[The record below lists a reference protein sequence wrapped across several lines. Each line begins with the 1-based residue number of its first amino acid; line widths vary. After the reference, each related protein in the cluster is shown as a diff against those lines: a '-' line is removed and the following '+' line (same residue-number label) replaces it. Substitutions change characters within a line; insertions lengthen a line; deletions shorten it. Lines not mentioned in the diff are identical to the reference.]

1 MAIVTFTK
9 KQFEKDFGKLN
20 ETMQNKIAMFGTPI
34 EKLEENEVQIEIFP
48 NRPDLLS
55 YQGFKRG
62 FSAFLGKKPGLKKY
76 ILNPPEKDY
85 KVFVESSVKDV
96 RPFTACAIV
105 KGLRLDDDK
114 IKDLIEIQE
123 KLHLTLGRKRRK
135 LAIGIYP
142 LEKIKLPITYKAL
155 EPDKI
160 KFLPLESS
168 RIMSGLEILQKHPTG
183 KEYAHLLSGKTKFPI
198 FIDSNKEILSMPPI
212 INSQLTG
219 KVTEK
224 TKDVFIECSG
234 SDFNILKKCLNI
246 IVTCL
251 ADMGGKIY
259 QMKLKSGIKEIT
271 PDLSSEKMNI
281 SLENTNKLL
290 GLTLTEKELGKY
302 LREMGHN
309 YEKGLVEIPSWRTDI
324 IHEVD
329 LIEEVAI
336 AYGYENFIPEIPEIS
351 TIGKEDEKETT
362 KRKISYIL
370 TGLNMIEVSN
380 YHLTNTLN
388 QFTKEGMNKKQ
399 EKNYV
404 EIEKSK
410 TDYNILR
417 KDLSHYLLKNISEN
431 IDAEYPQKIFE
442 IGKVF
447 NQNEE
452 TNKIEEKTNLAIAIT
467 PGNYTEIKQTIEY
480 LFRMMD
486 LNLDFEEP
494 KKVESILI
502 EGRSANIIL
511 KNKKIGYIGEVHPKI
526 LSNWKIKMPISILEI
541 DLEEI
546 FKKLTSTQFK

>member
-20 ETMQNKIAMFGTPI
+20 DSMQNKIAMFGTPI

-62 FSAFLGKKPGLKKY
+62 FSAFMGKKTGLKKY
-76 ILNPPEKDY
+76 ILNSPEKNY
-85 KVFVESSVKDV
+85 KVFIESSVKDV

-105 KGLRLDDDK
+105 KELRLNDDK

-123 KLHLTLGRKRRK
+123 KLHLTLGRKRKK

-160 KFLPLESS
+160 KFLPLESP

-198 FIDSNKEILSMPPI
+198 FIDANKEILSMPPI

-224 TKDVFIECSG
+224 TKDVFVECSG

-251 ADMGGKIY
+251 ADMGGNIY
-259 QMKLKSGIKEIT
+259 QMKLKSGIKETT
-271 PDLSSEKMNI
+271 PNLNSEKMKI

-290 GLTLTEKELGKY
+290 GLTLTEKELGKH

-309 YEKGLVEIPSWRTDI
+309 YEKGIVEIPAWRTDI

-351 TIGKEDEKETT
+351 SIGKEDEKETI
-362 KRKISYIL
+362 KRKISNIL
-370 TGLNMIEVSN
+370 TGLNILEVSN

-388 QFTKEGMNKKQ
+388 QFSKQGIPKKQ
-399 EKNYV
+399 EKNYIEV
-404 EIEKSK
+404 EKSK
-410 TDYNILR
+410 TEYNILR

-431 IDAEYPQKIFE
+431 VDAEYPQKIFE
-442 IGKVF
+442 IGTVF
-447 NQNEE
+447 NQGEHS
-452 TNKIEEKTNLAIAIT
+452 NKIEETTNLAIALT

-480 LFRMMD
+480 LFKMANLD
-486 LNLDFEEP
+486 LNFEEP
-494 KKVESILI
+494 KKIPSILI
-502 EGRSANIIL
+502 EGRSANILL

-526 LSNWKIKMPISILEI
+526 LSNWKIKMPIAILEI
-541 DLEEI
+541 NLKEI
-546 FKKLTSTQFK
+546 FKELA